1 MLIHHDFVQEIVCHF
16 KYKHNP
22 RLFSIANCNYHF
34 SMALMLCIYLSLHSL
49 HALFKLVYAKLR
61 WPPAK
66 AAPGGADHPTP
77 SLAPASRAEASPAFA
92 EPTKP
97 AQIAAQTHYHR
108 SYIFAAN
115 GGPVR
120 AARRAGHMAG
130 PRRHPARSSP
140 GSRPASPAAP
150 ALTGAHRDVERKSP
164 RRASNHGGR
173 PVTLAG
179 RRLLR
184 CRRLAVGLSA
194 PRRPGPALAVA
205 VLAVEAGRR

>member
-1 MLIHHDFVQEIVCHF
+1 
-16 KYKHNP
+16 
-22 RLFSIANCNYHF
+22 
-34 SMALMLCIYLSLHSL
+34 MLCIYLSLHSL

-205 VLAVEAGRR
+205 VLAVEAGRREGGGGRSAARLQSSGCVSNAP